1 MSKLGDELLQSM
13 AEALAHARGEK
24 TGARVHKIKPSD
36 VRKARERL
44 GLSQDKCAGA
54 FGVSASTQRKWEQ
67 GQRAPTGAAKTLLKV
82 IEREPKAVLRAL
94 GELRNH

>member
-13 AEALAHARGEK
+13 AEALAHARGKK
-24 TGARVHKIKPSD
+24 TAVRVHRLKPSD

-44 GLSQDKCAGA
+44 GLSQDKFADA
-54 FGVSASTQRKWEQ
+54 FGVSASTLRKWEQ

-94 GELRNH
+94 GGSRSR